1 MTTTCSGSRLP
12 GLQDLPP
19 RGPLI
24 LNCPG
29 IPVSVL
35 TILENKQTFAKWPKG
50 LHALAWLR
58 PAGEELATEGCPWEQ
73 DAFSQAAWRQPSS
86 ESGSSSIQGWSQDGG
101 RGDGWWM
108 LPVPSTDSTEAGVG
122 KREGWSKADL
132 KEE

>member
-1 MTTTCSGSRLP
+1 MS
-12 GLQDLPP
+12 P

-24 LNCPG
+24 PKPSSYTCLRSDHPR
-29 IPVSVL
+29 
-35 TILENKQTFAKWPKG
+35 EQTFAKWPKG

-58 PAGEELATEGCPWEQ
+58 PAGEELATERCPWEQ

-101 RGDGWWM
+101 HGDGRWV
-108 LPVPSTDSTEAGVG
+108 LPVPSTDSTEAGG
-122 KREGWSKADL
+122 GEREGWSKADL